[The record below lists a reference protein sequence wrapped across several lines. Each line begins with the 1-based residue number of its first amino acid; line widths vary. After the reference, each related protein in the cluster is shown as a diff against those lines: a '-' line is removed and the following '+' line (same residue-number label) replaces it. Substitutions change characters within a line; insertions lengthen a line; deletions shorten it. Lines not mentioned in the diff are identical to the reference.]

1 MIYIFFHFQMVRYF
15 LLKFDEIGNYEG
27 IGRIREKELYLSA
40 KYLGFK
46 KVELAFN
53 GSLLDGPKENWP

>member
-1 MIYIFFHFQMVRYF
+1 MVRYF